1 MQISQILFYIL
12 IAFIGYAIG
21 RIGHIYGGHLKTPH
35 HWIYGLILMILGL
48 IFYKNFLGLLFLSF
62 GIGHFISDF
71 KDFLRLKFYGAEK
84 EFKKKFWG
92 ID

>member
-21 RIGHIYGGHLKTPH
+21 RIGHIYGGQLKSPH
-35 HWIYGLILMILGL
+35 HWIYGLILIIVGL
-48 IFYKNFLGLLFLSF
+48 IFYKYLLGTIAFYF
-62 GIGHFISDF
+62 GVGHFISDL
-71 KDFLRLKFYGAEK
+71 KDFLQLKFYGVDE
-84 EFKKKFWG
+84 EGEKKFWG